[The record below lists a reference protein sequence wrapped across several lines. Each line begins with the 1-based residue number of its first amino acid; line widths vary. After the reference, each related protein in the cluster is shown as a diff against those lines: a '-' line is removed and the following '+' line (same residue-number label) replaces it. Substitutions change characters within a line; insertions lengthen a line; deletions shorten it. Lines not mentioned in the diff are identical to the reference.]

1 MTLQELHDQ
10 LAPSFPASVRKDL
23 QTAVRVLAKALQAPD
38 PQQCLLPQWNQP
50 LPTLY
55 RHVETYLLAQD
66 KSAHTLRNTKNNL
79 SRLWRLAET
88 QGVFTPI
95 PPVLTRRY
103 DPRTQ
108 PKRHGGGFAT
118 VKARY
123 LPFKDWPPA
132 LQESFTTFATW
143 ASAPMVTGIDATL
156 RKRPVTV
163 ENYRL
168 NFEAYFGF
176 LHHVQQLPTLT
187 FDQLFDMT
195 LVTAYVHWH
204 VNELHHKPTKA
215 IYMFLQRLLS
225 LTKQYRPLPE
235 LREQIRL
242 LFKELPFPS
251 PSFNKDD
258 AWVPMATLDEIG
270 RTLWPSKPPH
280 SLRQDKEHRGRNSA
294 LHAGYSRMF
303 RLWYYIPYRS
313 RNMREMKFEENLH
326 QATHGQWWITFSGEQ
341 LKVASRRGRPNTFN
355 MPFPSALVPLLEAYR
370 SL

>member
-1 MTLQELHDQ
+1 M
-10 LAPSFPASVRKDL
+10 
-23 QTAVRVLAKALQAPD
+23 
-38 PQQCLLPQWNQP
+38 
-50 LPTLY
+50 
-55 RHVETYLLAQD
+55 
-66 KSAHTLRNTKNNL
+66 
-79 SRLWRLAET
+79 
-88 QGVFTPI
+88 
-95 PPVLTRRY
+95 
-103 DPRTQ
+103 
-108 PKRHGGGFAT
+108 
-118 VKARY
+118 KARY

-294 LHAGYSRMF
+294 LHAGYSLMF

-341 LKVASRRGRPNTFN
+341 LKVASRRGVPIPSTCPSLQRLYHCLKPIGVSSVLCCSRMPHNPRLTFSLPLRYTLTTARPFTVPPQHRSIAIPASTGIHISSVPSGRPNG
-355 MPFPSALVPLLEAYR
+355 SARPTAISIAAMMLNDKLETVIATMHISGRGRCRESLRLLDER
-370 SL
+370 NGQGK